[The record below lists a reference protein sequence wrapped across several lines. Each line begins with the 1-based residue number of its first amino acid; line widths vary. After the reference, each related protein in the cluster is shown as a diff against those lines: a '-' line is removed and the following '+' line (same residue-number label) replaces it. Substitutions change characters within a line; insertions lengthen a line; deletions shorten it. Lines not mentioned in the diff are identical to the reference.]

1 MEKVVSFLASRI
13 IAGDEMDILKDHAIN
28 VSEGKILSIS
38 PSPLGT
44 EVVDLENSLLSPMFI
59 NAHCHLGDTGAK
71 ELGTGLPLAQVVNPP
86 DGLKHK
92 FLDKTDQEELTQQ
105 MKHGLREMLRNGII
119 ACADFREQGL
129 TGVKMLKNAAIDL
142 PIKLIILGRMN
153 EFGSLSNVWQE
164 AKDILDLADG
174 LGIRD
179 IASYPLSLLKDLRK
193 SFPEKIFAIHVSE
206 NFEAEQESTQQHGIG
221 QTARSL
227 EFSPDLLVH
236 LTHTPKSELELVAAS
251 HTWAITCPRANSVLG
266 DGLPDVIAWHQAGVP
281 FCLGTDNMMFSS
293 PDMFREMDYLSRLL
307 RGLHKDP
314 AVIDVK
320 TIFKA
325 ATIHAAK
332 ALKIDTIL
340 GSLSPGK
347 EASFNVINL
356 NSQNLRY
363 THDCL
368 AAMVHRTN
376 INDIRN
382 IYIKGEKYL

>member
-13 IAGDEMDILKDHAIN
+13 IAGDEMDILKEHAIN

-38 PSPLGT
+38 ASPLGD
-44 EVVDLENSLLSPMFI
+44 EVVDLGNSLLSPMFI

-92 FLDKTDQEELTQQ
+92 FLANTNQEELGLQ
-105 MKHGLREMLRNGII
+105 MKHGLQEMLRNGII

-129 TGVKMLKNAAIDL
+129 TGVQMLKNSAVDL
-142 PIKLIILGRMN
+142 PIKLFILGRMN
-153 EFGSLSNVWQE
+153 EFGSHSEIWQE
-164 AKDILDLADG
+164 AHDILDLADG

-179 IASYPLSLLKDLRK
+179 VESYPLSLIKDLRK
-193 SFPEKIFAIHVSE
+193 AFPEKIFAIHVSE
-206 NFEAEQESTQQHGIG
+206 NFEVEQESIQQHGTG
-221 QTARSL
+221 QAARSL

-236 LTHTPKSELELVAAS
+236 LTHTPKSELALVANS
-251 HTWAITCPRANSVLG
+251 QTWAVTCPRANSILG
-266 DGLPDVIAWHQAGVP
+266 DGLPGIVAWHQAGVP

-293 PDMFREMDYLSRLL
+293 PDMFHEMDYLSRFL

-314 AVIDVK
+314 AVIDIK

-340 GSLSPGK
+340 GSLTPGK
-347 EASFNVINL
+347 EASFNVVNL
-356 NSQNLRY
+356 DSQNLHY